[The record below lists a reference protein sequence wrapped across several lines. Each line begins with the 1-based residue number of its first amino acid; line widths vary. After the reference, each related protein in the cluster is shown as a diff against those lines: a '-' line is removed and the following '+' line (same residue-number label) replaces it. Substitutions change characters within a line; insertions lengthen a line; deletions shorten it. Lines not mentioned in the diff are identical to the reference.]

1 MAWRP
6 QACLQAVQRSGQIM
20 GQLRMVE
27 GRKDSDAGTLW
38 LVFLSANVIRS
49 SWGHHKSTRQYSW
62 PLGKAANTVKSLE
75 KDGWGILRQT
85 LQSLVGSDL
94 VSVLECVRP
103 MLPAFSGYSWGRR
116 KSSLLVSG
124 TGSM

>member
-1 MAWRP
+1 MARRP
-6 QACLQAVQRSGQIM
+6 QASLQAVQRRGQIM

-27 GRKDSDAGTLW
+27 GRKDSDTGTLW

-49 SWGHHKSTRQYSW
+49 SWGHCKGTRHYSW
-62 PLGKAANTVKSLE
+62 PPGKAANTVKTLE

-103 MLPAFSGYSWGRR
+103 MLPAFSGYSWGCR

-124 TGSM
+124 TGSR